1 MSTAR
6 TAVHVRPGR
15 GRSRALA
22 ALAVSALVLTAC
34 GDDGGGDTAAPRFN
48 ATSPSASASASAPAE
63 ECPLQATEI
72 SPPPG
77 VSTDLAVKPEVSGNP
92 APAPT
97 ELQYADVVEGD
108 GAEAVDGSTV
118 EVKYV
123 GTFYQTGDEFDSS
136 WSRGPDETIPFGICQ
151 SGVIPGFAVGPTG
164 MKVGGRRVI
173 TIPAELAYGAEGRP
187 PVIGPDLPLVFIVDL
202 VSVKQ

>member
-1 MSTAR
+1 MSTSR
-6 TAVHVRPGR
+6 TVRVRPAR

-34 GDDGGGDTAAPRFN
+34 GDDGGDDTAAPRFN
-48 ATSPSASASASAPAE
+48 ATSPSPSASASAPAE
-63 ECPLQATEI
+63 ECPLQAVEI
-72 SPPPG
+72 PLPPG

-108 GAEAVDGSTV
+108 GAEAVNGSTV

-123 GTFYQTGDEFDSS
+123 GAFYQTGDEFDSS

-173 TIPAELAYGAEGRP
+173 TIPAELAYGTEGRP

-202 VSVKQ
+202 VSVEQQ

>member
-6 TAVHVRPGR
+6 TAPADLRR
-15 GRSRALA
+15 GRRTRALA
-22 ALAVSALVLTAC
+22 ALAVSALLLTAC
-34 GDDGGGDTAAPRFN
+34 SDDGGEDTAAPGFN
-48 ATSPSASASASAPAE
+48 ATPSPSASASAQAQ
-63 ECPLQATEI
+63 ECPLEATEVP
-72 SPPPG
+72 PPPG
-77 VSTDLAVKPEVSGNP
+77 VSTDLSVQPEISGNP

-108 GAEAVDGSTV
+108 GDEAVTGSTV

-123 GTFYQTGDEFDSS
+123 GSFYQTGDEFDSS

-202 VSVKQ
+202 VSVEQ